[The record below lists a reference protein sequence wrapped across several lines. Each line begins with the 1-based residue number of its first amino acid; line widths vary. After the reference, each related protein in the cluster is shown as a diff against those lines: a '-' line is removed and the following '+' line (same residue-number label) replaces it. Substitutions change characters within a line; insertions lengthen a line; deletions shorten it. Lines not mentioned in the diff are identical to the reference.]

1 MTKTDIQY
9 SFLPVAPVAGVVD
22 ADVAPNAVVL
32 PNGRMV
38 DEFCKPV
45 PKARGCVA
53 VGAAVAVFAAG
64 VPNVN
69 VEFNVGA
76 AVPVAG
82 VGVEPNKNPVGAGAV
97 FVVDVAPKANTDEQ
111 IVKKQEKLF
120 PIHTIGSCCI
130 AKCELTGSSEHCIDQ
145 SNFNRR

>member
-1 MTKTDIQY
+1 MTKSDIQY

-22 ADVAPNAVVL
+22 AGVVPNAVVL
-32 PNGRMV
+32 PNGRIV

-45 PKARGCVA
+45 PKASGCVA
-53 VGAAVAVFAAG
+53 VGAAAAVFAAG

-82 VGVEPNKNPVGAGAV
+82 VGVEPNRNPVGAGVV

-111 IVKKQEKLF
+111 IVKKEVKLF
-120 PIHTIGSCCI
+120 PIHTIGSSCI
-130 AKCELTGSSEHCIDQ
+130 AKCELTGSPEHYLNQ
-145 SNFNRR
+145 SNFN